1 MEKKKL
7 VIDDK
12 KMTYDDIVNVR
23 KDVSEFEYRRSNV
36 SIVKF
41 VCISLIVLAIIFGS
55 LLLFHII

>member
-7 VIDDK
+7 VMDDK

-41 VCISLIVLAIIFGS
+41 VSISLIVLAIIFGS